1 VRAKVAA
8 NTCILM
14 ALALSL
20 VFSAMFMGFRH
31 KWAYLFNEDPE
42 VVELVAS
49 ILPLVALFQVFDGV
63 SAVSGGVLRAKGKQ
77 MTGALLN
84 LSAYYIIG
92 IPFGAWLA
100 FNWDFGLDGLWI
112 GLTVSLVYCAVFG
125 TLLCVRT
132 DWDHEVRKVV
142 ARINAESKARGS
154 EDDV

>member
-1 VRAKVAA
+1 MFKSNMELTFASQCLLHHRYA
-8 NTCILM
+8 
-14 ALALSL
+14 SDFL
-20 VFSAMFMGFRH
+20 VCNNMLR
-31 KWAYLFNEDPE
+31 
-42 VVELVAS
+42 
-49 ILPLVALFQVFDGV
+49 PLL
-63 SAVSGGVLRAKGKQ
+63 
-77 MTGALLN
+77 
-84 LSAYYIIG
+84 G